1 MIEKIVKI
9 TPLAGAILVFCGVL
23 KLIFYYSHFDIQII
37 DYLEFQEIITSFL
50 GDINIIII
58 FIMTMTLISFAT
70 LNLLRRKTKLQLD
83 YIFEQMLIFIY
94 PRRFKYS
101 IFFVILSLLLLG
113 LMQFEFVQYNYF
125 LIYLITFSTAQTL
138 TYLFLTKD
146 DDEKVEIS
154 NFYGL
159 VVIGVSLSVSI
170 FLFAEK
176 DLQKIKLNQHET
188 KISTADETII
198 CNRETK
204 NLYIGKTNKYVF
216 LRINRTKS
224 TLVIPNDKII
234 KYEFK

>member
-58 FIMTMTLISFAT
+58 FIMTMTLITFAT
-70 LNLLRRKTKLQLD
+70 LNLVRRKTKLQLD
-83 YIFEQMLIFIY
+83 HIFEQMLISIY
-94 PRRFKYS
+94 PHRFKYS
-101 IFFVILSLLLLG
+101 IFFVILALLLLG
-113 LMQFEFVQYNYF
+113 LMEFEFVQFNYL

-138 TYLFLTKD
+138 TYLFLTKED
-146 DDEKVEIS
+146 DGKVDIP

-159 VVIGVSLSVSI
+159 VVIGVSLSISI

-188 KISTADETII
+188 RISTADETIV
-198 CNRETK
+198 CNRETQ

-216 LRINRTKS
+216 LRINQTNS

-234 KYEFK
+234 QYEFK